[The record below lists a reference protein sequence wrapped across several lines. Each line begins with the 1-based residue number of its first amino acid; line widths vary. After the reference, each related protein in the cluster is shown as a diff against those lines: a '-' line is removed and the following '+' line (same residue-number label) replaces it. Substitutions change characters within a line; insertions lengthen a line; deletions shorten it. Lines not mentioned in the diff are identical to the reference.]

1 MVAWEVVVAMEAWV
15 VDMVV
20 WEDMVVA
27 TGVDT
32 EAWVAMEVWVVME
45 VWVAM
50 EVVMEVLEMDM
61 ECKTDAA
68 RRSLSTAMRIQ
79 K

>member
-1 MVAWEVVVAMEAWV
+1 
-15 VDMVV
+15 
-20 WEDMVVA
+20 MVVA
-27 TGVDT
+27 TEVDT
-32 EAWVAMEVWVVME
+32 E

-68 RRSLSTAMRIQ
+68 RRSLLTAMRIQ
-79 K
+79 RWIWNARQMLREEV

>member
-1 MVAWEVVVAMEAWV
+1 MVAWEVVVVMVVWEVVVDMVVWEVVVAMEA
-15 VDMVV
+15 
-20 WEDMVVA
+20 
-27 TGVDT
+27 
-32 EAWVAMEVWVVME
+32 WVVME